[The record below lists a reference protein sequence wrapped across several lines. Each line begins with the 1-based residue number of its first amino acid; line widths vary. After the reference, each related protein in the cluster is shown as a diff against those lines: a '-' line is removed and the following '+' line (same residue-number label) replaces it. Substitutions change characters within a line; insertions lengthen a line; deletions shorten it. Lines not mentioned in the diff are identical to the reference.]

1 LIGVVEVLSIQTGLG
16 LFIGFLVLIFI
27 LLLWFCS
34 ESMKI
39 KVHVKRVK
47 IHGRFVNLVRTG
59 WGYERIGGR
68 GDFKRTGQDRGKCL
82 K

>member
-1 LIGVVEVLSIQTGLG
+1 
-16 LFIGFLVLIFI
+16 
-27 LLLWFCS
+27 
-34 ESMKI
+34 MKI